1 MSAGPHEFVGSLI
14 LDLRT
19 ATAIKVL
26 GLMGLNEVEEPP
38 CASDVV
44 LDRHPV
50 PDGRL

>member
-1 MSAGPHEFVGSLI
+1 MLAGTNEFLDSLI

-38 CASDVV
+38 CASGVV
-44 LDRHPV
+44 LDRHPA